1 MLLFDKQESLMVSRS
16 KTPSLKF
23 QPATASRW
31 SDLEELFG
39 ERGACG
45 GCWCMFWRLP
55 RKEWDAKRGAGNK
68 RASRK
73 IVISGQTAPGVIA
86 YVGKAPVGWCAIAP
100 RAEYVALERS
110 RILRPLDDLPVW
122 SHLLSLRQE
131 RAPASGCFRS
141 LAESGRRICGKAG
154 RKDC

>member
-1 MLLFDKQESLMVSRS
+1 MLLFDKQESPMVTRS

-68 RASRK
+68 RALKK
-73 IVISGQTAPGVIA
+73 IVTLGQSAPGVIA
-86 YVGKAPVGWCAIAP
+86 YVEKEPVGWCAIA
-100 RAEYVALERS
+100 RREEYG
-110 RILRPLDDLPVW
+110 
-122 SHLLSLRQE
+122 
-131 RAPASGCFRS
+131 AS
-141 LAESGRRICGKAG
+141 E
-154 RKDC
+154 